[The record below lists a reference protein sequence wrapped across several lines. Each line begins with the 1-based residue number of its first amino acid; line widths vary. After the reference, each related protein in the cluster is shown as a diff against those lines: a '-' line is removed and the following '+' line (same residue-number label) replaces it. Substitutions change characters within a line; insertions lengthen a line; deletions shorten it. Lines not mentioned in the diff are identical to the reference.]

1 MKQIKTDFNELVAS
15 VPKDVKAELDLS
27 FAISNRIYEL
37 MTERGLTKKQFAD
50 AIGKRPSEITKWL
63 SGQHNFTIRTLSQL
77 SVFFGKN
84 LITVSNGRKAT
95 KPYIVNNIENSTV
108 PFCAEPEFDKN

>member
-1 MKQIKTDFNELVAS
+1 MKQIKTNFNELITS
-15 VPKDVKAELDLS
+15 VPKDIKVELNLS

-50 AIGKRPSEITKWL
+50 ALGKRPSEITKWL

-77 SVFFGKN
+77 SVFFGKS
-84 LITVSNGRKAT
+84 LITVSIGRKAA
-95 KPYIVNNIENSTV
+95 KPYIVDDIESNAISW
-108 PFCAEPEFDKN
+108 CAEP

>member
-1 MKQIKTDFNELVAS
+1 MKQINTNFNELVSS
-15 VPKDVKAELDLS
+15 VPKDIKAELDLS
-27 FAISNRIYEL
+27 FAISNRIYQL

-77 SVFFGKN
+77 SVFFGKS
-84 LITVSNGRKAT
+84 LITVSNERKAA
-95 KPYIVNNIENSTV
+95 KPYAVDDIEGNAISW
-108 PFCAEPEFDKN
+108 CAEP

>member
-1 MKQIKTDFNELVAS
+1 MKQINANFNELISS
-15 VPKDVKAELDLS
+15 VPKDIKAELDLS
-27 FAISNRIYEL
+27 FAISNRIYQL
-37 MTERGLTKKQFAD
+37 MAERGLTKKQFAD

-84 LITVSNGRKAT
+84 LITVGNGRKAA
-95 KPYIVNNIENSTV
+95 KPYVVNDIDGNAISW
-108 PFCAEPEFDKN
+108 CAESETII